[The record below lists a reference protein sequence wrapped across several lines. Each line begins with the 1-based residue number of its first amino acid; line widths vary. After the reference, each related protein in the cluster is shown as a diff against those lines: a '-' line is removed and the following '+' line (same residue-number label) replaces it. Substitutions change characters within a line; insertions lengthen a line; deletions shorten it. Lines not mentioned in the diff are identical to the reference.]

1 MKGQPE
7 PEQKPMGLGKK
18 VDDRPPQLDPA
29 DDWKYLG
36 KYWWVNK
43 KGQKAYCPPT
53 PESEA
58 DKYWRIAQQQVAK
71 QAEPEAQPADI
82 PVGDVTYIETEWY
95 L

>member
-1 MKGQPE
+1 
-7 PEQKPMGLGKK
+7 
-18 VDDRPPQLDPA
+18 
-29 DDWKYLG
+29 
-36 KYWWVNK
+36 VNK